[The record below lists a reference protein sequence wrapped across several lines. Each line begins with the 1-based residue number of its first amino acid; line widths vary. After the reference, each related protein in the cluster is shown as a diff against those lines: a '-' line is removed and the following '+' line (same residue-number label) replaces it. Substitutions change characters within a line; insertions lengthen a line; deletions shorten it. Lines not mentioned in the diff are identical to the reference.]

1 MKLDLKGFEII
12 KGDSQKTGK
21 PYDMTRIHVDIPLAE
36 SATARGKAG
45 TTYDCPAEVLAPILN
60 IKLPAM
66 CEVEIQDVMQ
76 WGKRVQ
82 RISSIAPIN
91 APAPRATA

>member
-1 MKLDLKGFEII
+1 MKFELKGFEII
-12 KGDSQKTGK
+12 KGDSAKTGK

-66 CEVEIQDVMQ
+66 CEIEMQDVMQ

-82 RISSIAPIN
+82 RIVSITPIN
-91 APAPRATA
+91 TPATRPAA